1 MGDVSAPLRWI
12 RETDKRIEDLEH
24 WSPESLTKASLNL
37 NERVKTLESERH
49 NEGNERREM
58 EASLLNRIE
67 TRRCETNE
75 LKKRVGELEGQSG
88 AFLEPWV
95 SHLEKRINDYSKRI
109 EGLEKLHYKGVAP
122 IDEKGYHNW
131 PESEPHTCEEC
142 KHPFYR
148 SDYGLCRSHPVVK
161 KSCQPIAIWREH
173 EACENFKGE
182 V

>member
-49 NEGNERREM
+49 DEGNERREM
-58 EASLLNRIE
+58 KASLLNQIE

-75 LKKRVGELEGQSG
+75 LKKRIEV
-88 AFLEPWV
+88 
-95 SHLEKRINDYSKRI
+95 LEKRPRI
-109 EGLEKLHYKGVAP
+109 ERHWHEGDLLFLPSKFGKP
-122 IDEKGYHNW
+122 K
-131 PESEPHTCEEC
+131 PHTCGEC
-142 KHPFYR
+142 KRPFFR
-148 SDYGLCRSHPVVK
+148 SDFGLCRSHPVVK

-182 V
+182 A